1 MQCSPLQLFAT
12 LLPMAVTNGKYTK
25 NSVRG
30 SCESE
35 TGGMFLIV
43 IVISVPGGPDAG
55 LTEMSGIPNPADCE
69 SNSCEKE
76 LGRFTNNMEARDKTA
91 AIKSLFK

>member
-30 SCESE
+30 SCTSE

-43 IVISVPGGPDAG
+43 IVISVPGGPDRG
-55 LTEMSGIPNPADCE
+55 LTVMSGILNPADCE
-69 SNSCEKE
+69 SNSCANE
-76 LGRFTNNMEARDKTA
+76 LGRPASKTKTRDKTA
-91 AIKSLFK
+91 TVKRVFK